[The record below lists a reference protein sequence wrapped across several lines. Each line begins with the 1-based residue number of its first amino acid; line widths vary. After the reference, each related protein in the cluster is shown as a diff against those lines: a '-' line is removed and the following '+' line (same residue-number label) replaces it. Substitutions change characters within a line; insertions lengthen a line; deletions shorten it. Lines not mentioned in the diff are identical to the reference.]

1 VHEILEEL
9 RASTLHDTD
18 VLAEGNGANDYLRW
32 LAEHSS
38 DHHDVCRE
46 VPEEGF
52 DEDYDPLGPK
62 FGATSLPAF
71 HQLVEHVQ
79 LTAVVKVVF
88 RYQDESAHIVVV
100 GPDGF
105 QLCTCLQ
112 VLRCG
117 LPCRHVLVALFTR
130 LQRALEFNGDC
141 IHPRWR
147 SSGDEW
153 SIHRADLSVFDGHE
167 RGTYD
172 GDFTDDFGGIYMQDD
187 NHVKRSALGAV
198 IKGKLSANMME
209 TCVAAVRS
217 VIDHFDQNRPNY
229 YNAGMEVAA
238 RFARDAQAFVRG
250 PLLSRDPD
258 NISGILNPPDSSVRS
273 KKESRYLDC
282 TELHSSRKRP
292 KAT

>member
-1 VHEILEEL
+1 VQKILAEL
-9 RASTLHDTD
+9 RTSTLYDTD
-18 VLAEGNGANDYLRW
+18 VLAEGNGANDFLRK

-62 FGATSLPAF
+62 FGATSLLAF

-117 LPCRHVLVALFTR
+117 LPCRL
-130 LQRALEFNGDC
+130 
-141 IHPRWR
+141 
-147 SSGDEW
+147 
-153 SIHRADLSVFDGHE
+153 
-167 RGTYD
+167 Y
-172 GDFTDDFGGIYMQDD
+172 
-187 NHVKRSALGAV
+187 
-198 IKGKLSANMME
+198 
-209 TCVAAVRS
+209 
-217 VIDHFDQNRPNY
+217 
-229 YNAGMEVAA
+229 
-238 RFARDAQAFVRG
+238 
-250 PLLSRDPD
+250 
-258 NISGILNPPDSSVRS
+258 PPS
-273 KKESRYLDC
+273 L
-282 TELHSSRKRP
+282 
-292 KAT
+292 AIFW

>member
-1 VHEILEEL
+1 MEGAQERLVHPY
-9 RASTLHDTD
+9 RGMAHHRD
-18 VLAEGNGANDYLRW
+18 VR
-32 LAEHSS
+32 
-38 DHHDVCRE
+38 RE

-52 DEDYDPLGPK
+52 DEDYDPLGAK

-88 RYQDESAHIVVV
+88 RYAEESAHIVVV
-100 GPDGF
+100 MPDGF

-117 LPCRHVLVALFTR
+117 LPSRHVLVALFTR
-130 LQRALEFNGDC
+130 LQRAVEFSGDC

-147 SSGDEW
+147 SFGDEW
-153 SIHRADLSVFDGHE
+153 SIHKADLSVVDGHE

-172 GDFTDDFGGIYMQDD
+172 GGFTDDD

-217 VIDHFDQNRPNY
+217 VIDHFKS
-229 YNAGMEVAA
+229 A
-238 RFARDAQAFVRG
+238 RITTMQG
-250 PLLSRDPD
+250 W
-258 NISGILNPPDSSVRS
+258 
-273 KKESRYLDC
+273 K
-282 TELHSSRKRP
+282 
-292 KAT
+292 